1 MEVATMRTR
10 VLSVACLFW
19 ILVQPAAAEVPGS
32 HEVIVRRL
40 HPKAIVVGSGGTYGD
55 TMLAL
60 ASERGLVVVD
70 TGTTTTLTRSY
81 RKKIE
86 EVFGRTDFAFVVNT
100 HYHYDHT
107 VGNPVFPEATVVG
120 HELTRSRLYDWYNDL
135 DTFVARQR
143 GRVVGWRSAAENL
156 DPGDDRLQR
165 LRDIEYSYG
174 QMCEDLENEYELHPP
189 TITFADRMNL
199 ELGDLTLRLYA
210 YGPGTHTGDDILVH
224 IPEIG
229 VVATGDLFHHE
240 YVRFVYRLEPGIDI
254 GHKVAVLDAI
264 LADKGMQHVVPVH
277 SRVMSR
283 DELVARRNYMAEMW
297 EVATGLAEKGGTL
310 AEARK
315 SLDLESRFGYL
326 TELGIDPGELTT
338 QHEAG
343 VETVWMVAK
352 GGSDATVAINEAF
365 DEGGTAAAREAFAR
379 ILPLMGEEYYI
390 DEGAFNNLGYR
401 LLAEDRL
408 DEAVAVFEMNTE
420 AFPDSS
426 NTYDSLGEAL
436 AARGDIDRA
445 ITAYRRSLELDPENS
460 NGAAQLKRLEAIKTG
475 G

>member
-1 MEVATMRTR
+1 MEVATMRIR
-10 VLSVACLFW
+10 VLSVVCLFW

-86 EVFGRTDFAFVVNT
+86 EVFGRADFAFVVNT

-156 DPGDDRLQR
+156 D
-165 LRDIEYSYG
+165 
-174 QMCEDLENEYELHPP
+174 
-189 TITFADRMNL
+189 
-199 ELGDLTLRLYA
+199 
-210 YGPGTHTGDDILVH
+210 
-224 IPEIG
+224 
-229 VVATGDLFHHE
+229 
-240 YVRFVYRLEPGIDI
+240 
-254 GHKVAVLDAI
+254 
-264 LADKGMQHVVPVH
+264 
-277 SRVMSR
+277 
-283 DELVARRNYMAEMW
+283 
-297 EVATGLAEKGGTL
+297 
-310 AEARK
+310 
-315 SLDLESRFGYL
+315 LESRFGYL
-326 TELGIDPGELTT
+326 TELGIDPGELTE

-352 GGSDATVAINEAF
+352 GGSDATVAINEAL
-365 DEGGTAAAREAFAR
+365 DEG
-379 ILPLMGEEYYI
+379 
-390 DEGAFNNLGYR
+390 
-401 LLAEDRL
+401 
-408 DEAVAVFEMNTE
+408 
-420 AFPDSS
+420 
-426 NTYDSLGEAL
+426 
-436 AARGDIDRA
+436 GDIDRA

-460 NGAAQLKRLEAIKTG
+460 NGAAQLKQLEGLKQG
-475 G
+475 E